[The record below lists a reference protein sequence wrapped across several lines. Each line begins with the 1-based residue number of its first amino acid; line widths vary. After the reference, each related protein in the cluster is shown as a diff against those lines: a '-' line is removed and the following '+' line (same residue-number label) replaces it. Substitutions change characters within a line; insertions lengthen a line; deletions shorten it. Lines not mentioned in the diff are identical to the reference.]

1 MTAIARLLA
10 VLLGAPSPEEP
21 MSRLLVLDEAA
32 FDRCIRNRRRPDSAG
47 PNGRGADHGRAH
59 VGVSA

>member
-1 MTAIARLLA
+1 MTAIARLVA
-10 VLLGAPSPEEP
+10 VLLGATSPEEP

-32 FDRCIRNRRRPDSAG
+32 FARRVRDRRRPDSVGHNDPGAG
-47 PNGRGADHGRAH
+47 HARAH